1 MKSLILLATAAALVS
16 ATAAEAKG
24 LRIRIGGPKAY
35 ATAPTPKPV
44 SQTMPGARPLSASQ
58 PMPVPQRATS
68 SGGVFIIP
76 GAGVGASRASASSL
90 DQRRGLQSD
99 WQVPEARQQA
109 TPEWFKAAAAEAAR
123 SASPHEQSMP
133 MPRPQKASYQCPPGR
148 LVGGF
153 CVLN

>member
-1 MKSLILLATAAALVS
+1 MKSLILLVAGAALVS

-24 LRIRIGGPKAY
+24 IRIRLGGPKAY
-35 ATAPTPKPV
+35 ATAPTPRPL
-44 SQTMPGARPLSASQ
+44 SQTMPTSR

-68 SGGVFIIP
+68 SGGVIIIP
-76 GAGVGASRASASSL
+76 GAGVGASRASASPL
-90 DQRRGLQSD
+90 DQRRGLQSSD
-99 WQVPEARQQA
+99 WQVPEGRPQA

-123 SASPHEQSMP
+123 SASPHEQSAP
-133 MPRPQKASYQCPPGR
+133 MPRPQKASFQCPPGR